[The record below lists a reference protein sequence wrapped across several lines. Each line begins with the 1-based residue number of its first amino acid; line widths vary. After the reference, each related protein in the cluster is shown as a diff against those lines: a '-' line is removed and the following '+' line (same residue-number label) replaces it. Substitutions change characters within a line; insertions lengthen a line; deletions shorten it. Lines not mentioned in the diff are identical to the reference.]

1 MGADSVDGGQR
12 ESCLAEVGGRVVF
25 LSLVSGGGRAS
36 VVVIPVTIDGRQRQS
51 GLVKV
56 DEPVVVGI
64 LIALKTTTN
73 ARSSIVEVQVPV
85 TNRLRTGSVEVLEF
99 IILFLLLLVLIS
111 TSAIRATA
119 SFKFLIKLE
128 HAAGLLAGRHNRTT
142 AARPRP
148 LLVVLGRKLSLGRLQ
163 LGEVRLGG
171 QLVWVAR
178 QHHPIE
184 EGDAVG
190 GRDGK
195 RRRAVRREGVQRALG
210 DALGDAVDCA
220 GQGAGLGSG
229 VSFVF
234 AQLVALGRG
243 VACLPDVAVDDQ
255 VLLLEALGQLELVIV
270 HQRRIGDDNQWGAD
284 AQYLTDRSGA

>member
-1 MGADSVDGGQR
+1 MVA
-12 ESCLAEVGGRVVF
+12 VVII
-25 LSLVSGGGRAS
+25 LVI
-36 VVVIPVTIDGRQRQS
+36 VVVVLI
-51 GLVKV
+51 LV
-56 DEPVVVGI
+56 I
-64 LIALKTTTN
+64 LIL
-73 ARSSIVEVQVPV
+73 I
-85 TNRLRTGSVEVLEF
+85 L
-99 IILFLLLLVLIS
+99 IIIILLLLILLLVFVVVLIP
-111 TSAIRATA
+111 TIAIRAAA
-119 SFKFLIKLE
+119 SIKFLIKLW
-128 HAAGLLAGRHNRTT
+128 HVAGLLARHRNRTT
-142 AARPRP
+142 TTTAAARHRV
-148 LLVVLGRKLSLGRLQ
+148 LLLLLLLLPGRKFGLGGLQ
-163 LGEVRLGG
+163 LGEVGLGG
-171 QLVWVAR
+171 QLLWVAR

-190 GRDGK
+190 GGDGE
-195 RRRAVRREGVQRALG
+195 RRRAVGREGVQRALG

-284 AQYLTDRSGA
+284 AQYFTDGSGAWDEELVATTCKAAGEMKEDLPPWEMTHPAGRTPRSPRQATRCSIMSPV